1 LVLVKRLSKSVVND
15 NDNIGKDSL
24 FGLLIC
30 LVVLFMKIQE
40 GSYVL
45 LFHTQS
51 KKWLT
56 KVTLDKKFHTH
67 LGIIDVASVIGMDYG
82 SSILTTEGKT
92 IYLVEPTIYDF
103 VMKSKRSTQIVY
115 PKDLGLIA
123 ARTGLKNG
131 SRVLEVGTGSG
142 ALTTF
147 MASIVKPNGHIY
159 TFDINED
166 FLATARQN
174 LEKAGM
180 IEYVTMH
187 HRDVHIGISLSD
199 IDVAVVDLG
208 DPWSVLKE
216 VHQVL
221 KGSGSFVAICP
232 TMNQLEKTSMELK
245 QNGYIDIESIEL
257 MIRNIEA
264 REGMTRPSMRMIG
277 HTTYLI
283 FARKVSIESLRAS

>member
-1 LVLVKRLSKSVVND
+1 MNKELDITTIPND
-15 NDNIGKDSL
+15 NDNIGKNSL
-24 FGLLIC
+24 FHSTNLT
-30 LVVLFMKIQE
+30 VVLFMKIKE
-40 GSYVL
+40 DSYVL
-45 LFHTQS
+45 LFHTHS
-51 KKWLT
+51 KKWLA
-56 KVTLDKKFHTH
+56 KVSLEKKLHTH
-67 LGIIDVASVIGMDYG
+67 LGIIDIAAAIGMDYG
-82 SSILTTEGKT
+82 SSILTTEGKK
-92 IYLVEPTIYDF
+92 IYLVEPTVYDF
-103 VMKSKRSTQIVY
+103 VMKSKRSTQIIY
-115 PKDLGLIA
+115 PKDLGFIA
-123 ARTGLKNG
+123 ARTGLQNG

-147 MASIVKPNGHIY
+147 MASIVKPNGHVY

-166 FLATARQN
+166 FLTTARHN

-180 IEYVTMH
+180 IEYVTMLH
-187 HRDVHIGISLSD
+187 KDIHDGIPLTD

-216 VHQVL
+216 VHRAL
-221 KGSGSFVAICP
+221 KGSGRFVAICP

-245 QNGYIDIESIEL
+245 QNSYIDVESIEL

-283 FARKVSIESLRAS
+283 FARKALLEG

>member
-1 LVLVKRLSKSVVND
+1 MVND

-30 LVVLFMKIQE
+30 LVVLFMKIQQD
-40 GSYVL
+40 SYVL
-45 LFHTQS
+45 LFHAQN

-56 KVTLDKKFHTH
+56 KVALDKKFHTH
-67 LGIIDVASVIGMDYG
+67 LGIIDITSIIGMDYG
-82 SSILTTEGKT
+82 SSILTTEGKK
-92 IYLVEPTIYDF
+92 IYLLEPTIYDY

-131 SRVLEVGTGSG
+131 SRVLEVGTGSA

-147 MASIVKPNGHIY
+147 MASIVKPNGHVY

-166 FLATARQN
+166 FLVTARQN

-180 IEYVTMH
+180 IEYVTIH
-187 HRDVHIGISLSD
+187 NIDIHNGISLTD
-199 IDVAVVDLG
+199 IDVAIVDLG
-208 DPWSVLKE
+208 DPWSVLNV
-216 VHQVL
+216 VHQAL
-221 KGSGSFVAICP
+221 KGSGSFAAICP

-245 QNGYIDIESIEL
+245 RNGYIDVESVEL

-283 FARKVSIESLRAS
+283 FARKVSIDPV